1 MCSSIPE
8 DTARVSGRAGAC
20 AAQPCDRESPLPY
33 GRGSVLTGYHKEM
46 LPVRSFALIAALVAG
61 QLAPAQTKQHTS
73 ADIDKRVDAILA
85 KMTLEDKIDYIGGV
99 DEMFI
104 RGYPQ
109 YGIPRLKM
117 SDGPLGVRTW
127 GPSTAYPA
135 GIAMAASWDTALVER
150 VGTMLGRDARAR
162 GVNFLLAP
170 GVNIYRAPMN
180 GRNFEYFG
188 EDPYLTARMAV
199 AYIEGV
205 QSQSVI
211 ATVKHYLGNNS
222 EWGRMR
228 ISSDIDERT
237 MREIYLPAFE
247 AAVKEAKVGAIMDA
261 YNLVNGL
268 HMTENGFLNSGIA
281 KQEWGFDGILM
292 SDWGATHTAVE
303 AADAGLDLEMPS
315 GRYMNRANLLPAIQQ
330 GAVTTDVI
338 NDKVRR
344 ILRKAIQFGFFDR
357 DQTDKS
363 IPLDN
368 PAARAVALE
377 AARGSMVLLK
387 NEGNL
392 LPLQADK
399 LKTIAVIGPNA
410 AVAVTGGGGSSQVQ
424 PFSAVSFLDGV
435 KKLVG
440 SRAEV
445 IYASGLTLPFEVSQ
459 TTQFFTD
466 QSRGEPGLKGEYFDH
481 RFQGS
486 PALVRTDRQIHFR
499 FTKSYKEGGADH
511 FVVRWTGYYFPN
523 EPGAFGFHIAADNG
537 YRVYVD
543 DRLIAQKWYGQP
555 LIPAP
560 MALAMTEGP
569 HKIVLE
575 AIKFGDD
582 VGMDFGIAPAN
593 NGDLERAKDAAT
605 KADVVILCVGFDAST
620 EGEGADRTFGLPPGH
635 DALIQYIL
643 AANKKTVVVL
653 TAGGAVDMTGWIE
666 KTPALVHTWY
676 PGEEGGT
683 ALAQILFGQYSPS
696 GKLPASFERRWEDNA
711 TFNSYYDPAGTNR
724 VSYSEGLFL
733 GYRRFDKVK
742 VKPLFPF
749 GYGLSYTTFQY
760 GNLRVAAADAGDDL
774 AVVRFDIKNTGGRE
788 GAEIAQL
795 YVGDKHSPIERP
807 VKELKGFAKV
817 SLKPGETKTVRLTL
831 DRRAFSYFDP
841 KEHKWKAEPGDF
853 SILVGSSSAK
863 IELEGKFTLE
873 R

>member
-1 MCSSIPE
+1 
-8 DTARVSGRAGAC
+8 
-20 AAQPCDRESPLPY
+20 
-33 GRGSVLTGYHKEM
+33 M
-46 LPVRSFALIAALVAG
+46 LPVRSFALIAALAAG
-61 QLAPAQTKQHTS
+61 QFACAQTKKSTP

-85 KMTLEDKIDYIGGV
+85 KMTIEDKIDYIGGV

-104 RGYPQ
+104 RALPQ

-135 GIAMAASWDTALVER
+135 GVAMAASWDTALVER

-188 EDPYLTARMAV
+188 EDPYLASRMAV

-222 EWGRMR
+222 EWGRMQ

-237 MREIYLPAFE
+237 MREIYMPAFE

-268 HMTENGFLNSGIA
+268 HMTQNGFLNSGIA
-281 KQEWGFDGILM
+281 KQEWGFDGIIM

-315 GRYMNRANLLPAIQQ
+315 GRYMNRANLLPAIKQ
-330 GAVTTDVI
+330 GAVTTAVI
-338 NDKVRR
+338 DDKVRR

-363 IPLDN
+363 NPLDN

-410 AVAVTGGGGSSQVQ
+410 AGAVTGGGGSSRVQ

-435 KKLVG
+435 KKLAG

-445 IYASGLTLPFEVSQ
+445 IYASGLTVASEVSQ
-459 TTQFFTD
+459 TTQFFTE
-466 QSRGEPGLKGEYFDH
+466 QSRQEPGLKGEYFDR

-511 FVVRWTGYYFPN
+511 FVVRWTGYYFPV
-523 EPGAFGFHIAADNG
+523 EPGGYTFHIAADNG

-560 MALAMTEGP
+560 TGFAMQSGVA
-569 HKIVLE
+569 HKIQVE

-582 VGMDFGIAPAN
+582 VGIDFGITPAD
-593 NGDLERAKDAAT
+593 NGDLERAKAAAT

-620 EGEGADRTFGLPPGH
+620 EGEGADRTFGLPPGQ
-635 DALIQYIL
+635 DALIRYIL

-653 TAGGAVDMTGWIE
+653 TAGGAVDMKAWIE
-666 KTPALVHTWY
+666 QTPALIHTWY

-683 ALAQILFGQYSPS
+683 ALAQILFGQHSPS

-724 VSYSEGLFL
+724 VSYSEGVFL
-733 GYRRFDKVK
+733 GYRHFDKDK

-760 GNLRVAAADAGDDL
+760 ANLRVAPGSGGDAV
-774 AVVRFDIKNTGGRE
+774 AVVSFDVKNTGGRE
-788 GAEIAQL
+788 GAEIAEL
-795 YVGDKHSPIERP
+795 YVGDKHSQIERP
-807 VKELKGFAKV
+807 AKELKGFAKV

-831 DRRAFSYFDP
+831 DRRAFSYFNP
-841 KEHKWKAEPGDF
+841 TEHKWKAEPGDF

-873 R
+873 K